1 MEGLRW
7 QTLYMH
13 ILSIGLLLHAYK
25 EEQVFVRISNEG
37 SPEIISNELKDM
49 YDRFIPFQAFTH
61 TPGFPLHIV
70 SQTSV
75 YKVGNL
81 PL

>member
-1 MEGLRW
+1 
-7 QTLYMH
+7 MH

-25 EEQVFVRISNEG
+25 EEQGGIVRISNEG